1 MLPDLAHGQD
11 IFGSPELR
19 TKMKILHA
27 VDKSLDRITI
37 AEICENAGISRQTFY
52 RHFQSK
58 YDIPWWHSIFCRQ
71 FYLNEIGRTID
82 WKTGYYHHLRL
93 IAQERDFYRK
103 SIQYSINT
111 PFGQTVMPENRK
123 TVLLETL
130 EKYHHVTVNDNMRFI
145 VEIFSKLE
153 CEVLNDWFRS
163 DAPTD
168 LVRWTD
174 DLVSLVPDRLYRA
187 LRIDEPG
194 GTSGWLG
201 APTSCGRS
209 GGGFGAAG
217 AHHRSKNTFSEAI
230 PCFSSDD
237 AHHACG
243 RCGKRFSGS
252 A

>member
-1 MLPDLAHGQD
+1 MPSTNRSIASRSPRYARTREYPGRRSTA
-11 IFGSPELR
+11 IFKAN
-19 TKMKILHA
+19 TT
-27 VDKSLDRITI
+27 SLGGIPSS
-37 AEICENAGISRQTFY
+37 AG
-52 RHFQSK
+52 
-58 YDIPWWHSIFCRQ
+58 Q

-130 EKYHHVTVNDNMRFI
+130 EKYRHVTVNDNMRFI

-194 GTSGWLG
+194 GTS
-201 APTSCGRS
+201 
-209 GGGFGAAG
+209 AG
-217 AHHRSKNTFSEAI
+217 
-230 PCFSSDD
+230 
-237 AHHACG
+237 
-243 RCGKRFSGS
+243 
-252 A
+252 

>member
-93 IAQERDFYRK
+93 IAQELGCAHR
-103 SIQYSINT
+103 
-111 PFGQTVMPENRK
+111 P
-123 TVLLETL
+123 
-130 EKYHHVTVNDNMRFI
+130 
-145 VEIFSKLE
+145 
-153 CEVLNDWFRS
+153 
-163 DAPTD
+163 
-168 LVRWTD
+168 
-174 DLVSLVPDRLYRA
+174 RA
-187 LRIDEPG
+187 LDRRSREPRARPPVPRAEDRRAG
-194 GTSGWLG
+194 WNLGWLG

-209 GGGFGAAG
+209 GGGFSAAG

>member
-111 PFGQTVMPENRK
+111 PFGQTVCPR
-123 TVLLETL
+123 TA
-130 EKYHHVTVNDNMRFI
+130 RR
-145 VEIFSKLE
+145 
-153 CEVLNDWFRS
+153 CCWRRS
-163 DAPTD
+163 
-168 LVRWTD
+168 
-174 DLVSLVPDRLYRA
+174 
-187 LRIDEPG
+187 
-194 GTSGWLG
+194 
-201 APTSCGRS
+201 RS
-209 GGGFGAAG
+209 TAM
-217 AHHRSKNTFSEAI
+217 
-230 PCFSSDD
+230 
-237 AHHACG
+237 
-243 RCGKRFSGS
+243 
-252 A
+252 

>member
-130 EKYHHVTVNDNMRFI
+130 EKYRHGDI
-145 VEIFSKLE
+145 LE
-153 CEVLNDWFRS
+153 
-163 DAPTD
+163 AG
-168 LVRWTD
+168 VRGAER
-174 DLVSLVPDRLYRA
+174 LVPLGCAHRPRA
-187 LRIDEPG
+187 LDRRSREPRARPPVPRAEDRRAG
-194 GTSGWLG
+194 WNLGWLG

>member
-58 YDIPWWHSIFCRQ
+58 YDNPLVAFPSSAGSSTST
-71 FYLNEIGRTID
+71 EIGRTID

-130 EKYHHVTVNDNMRFI
+130 EKYRHVTVNDNMRFI

-194 GTSGWLG
+194 GTS
-201 APTSCGRS
+201 
-209 GGGFGAAG
+209 AG
-217 AHHRSKNTFSEAI
+217 
-230 PCFSSDD
+230 
-237 AHHACG
+237 
-243 RCGKRFSGS
+243 
-252 A
+252 

>member
-19 TKMKILHA
+19 TKMEILHA

-130 EKYHHVTVNDNMRFI
+130 EKYRHVTVNDNMRFI
-145 VEIFSKLE
+145 VEMFSKLE

-194 GTSGWLG
+194 GTS
-201 APTSCGRS
+201 
-209 GGGFGAAG
+209 AG
-217 AHHRSKNTFSEAI
+217 
-230 PCFSSDD
+230 
-237 AHHACG
+237 
-243 RCGKRFSGS
+243 
-252 A
+252 

>member
-1 MLPDLAHGQD
+1 MED
-11 IFGSPELR
+11 
-19 TKMKILHA
+19 
-27 VDKSLDRITI
+27 
-37 AEICENAGISRQTFY
+37 
-52 RHFQSK
+52 
-58 YDIPWWHSIFCRQ
+58 
-71 FYLNEIGRTID
+71 
-82 WKTGYYHHLRL
+82 YHHLRL

-130 EKYHHVTVNDNMRFI
+130 EKYRHVTVNDNMRFI

-194 GTSGWLG
+194 GTS
-201 APTSCGRS
+201 
-209 GGGFGAAG
+209 AG
-217 AHHRSKNTFSEAI
+217 
-230 PCFSSDD
+230 
-237 AHHACG
+237 
-243 RCGKRFSGS
+243 
-252 A
+252 

>member
-130 EKYHHVTVNDNMRFI
+130 EKYRHVTVNDNMRFI

-153 CEVLNDWFRS
+153 CEVLN
-163 DAPTD
+163 
-168 LVRWTD
+168 
-174 DLVSLVPDRLYRA
+174 
-187 LRIDEPG
+187 
-194 GTSGWLG
+194 
-201 APTSCGRS
+201 
-209 GGGFGAAG
+209 AAG
-217 AHHRSKNTFSEAI
+217 EDLAQRARIIARKHTFSEAI
-230 PCFSSDD
+230 PCFR
-237 AHHACG
+237 AMMPHHACG
-243 RCGKRFSGS
+243 RCGNAFPES